1 MSRRWSTSTRLRSH
15 GQEPPDDFAESSRRR
30 QSERQRAR
38 RGTLG
43 RMSYSVEW
51 IWGPVVSGMVL
62 LLLIVPEFAVIAFV
76 VATIAVLVVALA
88 ALVGL
93 VALAAAALA
102 SPYLLVRSVR
112 RRLRATK
119 DMADPLAGRD
129 TRADRPPDRLRVLG
143 RAHLTAFAHDEP
155 GDAGVILKDA
165 TRDAA

>member
-1 MSRRWSTSTRLRSH
+1 
-15 GQEPPDDFAESSRRR
+15 
-30 QSERQRAR
+30 
-38 RGTLG
+38 
-43 RMSYSVEW
+43 MSYSVEW

-62 LLLIVPEFAVIAFV
+62 LVLIVPEFAAIAVV

-112 RRLRATK
+112 RS
-119 DMADPLAGRD
+119 LAHRR
-129 TRADRPPDRLRVLG
+129 TRRIHSPSGILEPIGPPDRLRVMG
-143 RAHLTAFAHDEP
+143 RAHVTAFAHGEPDEAS
-155 GDAGVILKDA
+155 GMLEDA